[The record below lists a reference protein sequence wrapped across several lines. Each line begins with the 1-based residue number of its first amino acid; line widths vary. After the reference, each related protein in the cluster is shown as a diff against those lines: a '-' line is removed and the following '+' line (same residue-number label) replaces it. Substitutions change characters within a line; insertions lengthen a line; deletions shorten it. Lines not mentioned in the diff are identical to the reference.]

1 MNVKEG
7 LEEIRQ
13 RLDDRGARRETLKAV
28 DAILQRAA
36 LPAAQPASA
45 NSLLQLTRMLMRTP
59 MANSNTGVY
68 DDLVGLEA
76 ELEGHAEQV
85 RQRVAEDEG
94 KPMPKSRKYYRQL
107 KEKEHRP
114 DS

>member
-13 RLDDRGARRETLKAV
+13 RLVDRGARPETLKAV

-59 MANSNTGVY
+59 MANSNTGIY

-76 ELEGHAEQV
+76 ELEGHAQQAW
-85 RQRVAEDEG
+85 QRTAEDEA
-94 KPMPKSRKYYRQL
+94 KPLPKSRKYYRQL
-107 KEKEHRP
+107 KEKEQR
-114 DS
+114 SGA